1 MKHLGEY
8 IGHFTVKNDDEVDLF
23 KVHFYEK
30 GISFDDKFLRG
41 VIENEDTYK
50 KFMKI
55 NSDWKESS
63 DRESTMKSI
72 MSLLEGHQDYLSDF
86 FISEDDVDSND
97 IPNTNEMFL
106 QHLKENDKLTEITRK
121 DFESKITD
129 EKIGNFYV
137 DNLKQT
143 KESSK
148 FYTYNSD
155 NSGMDFFIMVV
166 DDKIKIGF
174 ADK

>member
-8 IGHFTVKNDDEVDLF
+8 IGHFTVKNDDGLDLF

-41 VIENEDTYK
+41 IIENEETYK
-50 KFMKI
+50 DFIKI
-55 NSDWKESS
+55 NDNWKDSSNKESA
-63 DRESTMKSI
+63 MKSI
-72 MSLLEGHQDYLSDF
+72 MALLEKNQDYLSDF
-86 FISEDDVDSND
+86 FISEDDVDSTD
-97 IPNTNEMFL
+97 IPTSNEMFL
-106 QHLKENDKLTEITRK
+106 QHLKENDKLTEIQRK

-143 KESSK
+143 KGKSK
-148 FYTYNSD
+148 FYTYKSD
-155 NSGMDFFIMVV
+155 NSGLDFYIMVV